1 MSSTKQRDDLPKQS
15 LHLDA
20 ECLKRIDQS
29 RIRKSIVPLILM
41 MRKANARRLSILSW
55 DLEDESRYFGQVLA
69 LALSQQ
75 LEQKCALLISEGLKH
90 KIDVFPSFALVT
102 LPEVENHM
110 MDADA
115 LEEFET
121 GLRSFPVQI
130 FSGPALSKSGV
141 EHSHAFQIARQ
152 SDAQILLLRS
162 SGASRDAIDRIS
174 SLTKNHGINWLCVM
188 PAEIET
194 RSTIALGGTNA

>member
-1 MSSTKQRDDLPKQS
+1 MSSNDLPKQS

-29 RIRKSIVPLILM
+29 RIRKSIVSLIMM
-41 MRKANARRLSILSW
+41 MRTAKARTLSILSW

-75 LEQKCALLISEGLKH
+75 LEQKCALVISEGLKP

-102 LPEVENHM
+102 LPEIDNAGV
-110 MDADA
+110 DAET
-115 LEEFET
+115 LQEFEANVR
-121 GLRSFPVQI
+121 GFPVQI
-130 FSGPALSKSGV
+130 FAGPALSKPAV
-141 EHSHAFQIARQ
+141 EQSHSFKLACQ
-152 SDAQILLLRS
+152 SDAQILLVRAP
-162 SGASRDAIDRIS
+162 GASRETITRIS
-174 SLTKNHGINWLCVM
+174 ALTKAHNIKWLCVM

-194 RSTIALGGTNA
+194 RSSARALS